1 MEKLERLPE
10 EEPCRWFF
18 RSSNGELTGP
28 ARLGALGRLVT
39 RLLDWFPVRG
49 AAINGRWRLLAAQET
64 ARLLGEEFLPQHRTL
79 GGAGASHGPFQE
91 GGSGSLRG
99 RFGLLM
105 PSLQWE
111 VSVVEASPI

>member
-10 EEPCRWFF
+10 EEPC
-18 RSSNGELTGP
+18 SNGELTGP

-39 RLLDWFPVRG
+39 RPVRG

-99 RFGLLM
+99 QFGLLM